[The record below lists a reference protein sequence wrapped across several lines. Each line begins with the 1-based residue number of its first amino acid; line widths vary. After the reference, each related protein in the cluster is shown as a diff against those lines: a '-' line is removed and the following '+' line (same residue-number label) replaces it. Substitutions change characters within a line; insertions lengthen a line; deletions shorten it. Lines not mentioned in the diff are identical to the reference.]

1 MHELLSSRIL
11 IFLLLYLD
19 PKFLCIFWKK
29 CILRCVVVFLWH
41 LLCSVCTAFCL
52 SNLRI
57 CFLLYC
63 LLFGICI
70 WTRFLHSPV
79 FDVCCKEVRSILE
92 LAVPVWHPG
101 LTRKESLQIEGIQK
115 IAMKI
120 ILQEGYITYQLACT
134 TLGAETLEKRRT
146 KLCLTFASKNLK
158 SSNSLFTKLKPS
170 VQTRQKSDLVQ
181 EYSCNFGRFQR
192 SSLPYMAKLLNENNR
207 K

>member
-1 MHELLSSRIL
+1 MLKLDLSIHQM
-11 IFLLLYLD
+11 FNVY
-19 PKFLCIFWKK
+19 
-29 CILRCVVVFLWH
+29 
-41 LLCSVCTAFCL
+41 
-52 SNLRI
+52 
-57 CFLLYC
+57 
-63 LLFGICI
+63 
-70 WTRFLHSPV
+70 
-79 FDVCCKEVRSILE
+79 CKEVRSILE

-101 LTRKESLQIEGIQK
+101 LKRKESLQIEGIQK

-181 EYSCNFGRFQR
+181 EYSCNFRRFQR
-192 SSLPYMAKLLNENNR
+192 SSLPYMAKLLNENKR